1 MSQRTLNSTGNK
13 GRFLIV
19 DNDGKP
25 LTSAVYNTA
34 GLALSVIL
42 QNGTEAAI
50 TLSVAGDLLNRG
62 KGIYEVAVP
71 NSAYE
76 NLGDLTLCGVITD
89 GAVVG
94 FPQQVIAEVASA
106 SSFAKLFRWLGVI
119 AGKSSDPATLAEI
132 QATAGGATFDN
143 ATDSLEAADEL
154 SRSVGSPCTVER
166 SLADEN
172 PITFSWV
179 NSTDTVTGRV
189 SIDNAAYVAVAGAI
203 AYLRTD
209 DGTAF
214 YTLAFDA
221 ADRPSAEGTARY
233 EFTSGGTVRY
243 VTLRTAVASGGG
255 GSAAIGDWA
264 ITRTFQISG
273 GDKVSGVRMSL
284 VGVAGKTDTT
294 GSDGVATV
302 KTDGGT
308 YTLRVVVPAG
318 YEDVADSTVV
328 INGAD
333 STATVTL
340 VATTV
345 TPPANPAKS
354 ALEILCLDETG
365 EPEADVAVDIRIAV
379 VPSGDQNIAYKGTK
393 QTATSDANGVAR
405 LEAIKGA
412 EYEYKRG
419 KAEVWNRVTIGSGD
433 TTSVSSFI
441 GSP

>member
-13 GRFLIV
+13 GRFLIL
-19 DNDGKP
+19 DENGNNWTDR
-25 LTSAVYNTA
+25 AYNSP

-42 QNGTEAAI
+42 TNGTKAAI
-50 TLSVAGDLLNRG
+50 TLAAAGDLVNCG
-62 KGIYEVAVP
+62 DGVYQVAVP
-71 NSAYE
+71 DSAYTS
-76 NLGDLTLCGVITD
+76 LGDLTFAGVITD
-89 GAVVG
+89 GFVVG
-94 FPQQVIAEVASA
+94 FNQQVIAEVATA
-106 SSFAKLFRWLGVI
+106 SSFAKLFRWLGVL
-119 AGKSSDPATLAEI
+119 AGKGSDPATLAEI
-132 QATAGGATFDN
+132 QATDGGATFDN
-143 ATDSLEAADEL
+143 SERSLEALGDA
-154 SRSVGSPCTVER
+154 VG
-166 SLADEN
+166 
-172 PITFSWV
+172 
-179 NSTDTVTGRV
+179 
-189 SIDNAAYVAVAGAI
+189 AAKV
-203 AYLRTD
+203 
-209 DGTAF
+209 
-214 YTLAFDA
+214 
-221 ADRPSAEGTARY
+221 
-233 EFTSGGTVRY
+233 
-243 VTLRTAVASGGG
+243 
-255 GSAAIGDWA
+255 GDWA

-284 VGVAGKTDTT
+284 VGVAGKADTT
-294 GSDGVATV
+294 GTDGVATI
-302 KTDGGT
+302 KTDDGT
-308 YTLRVVVPAG
+308 FTLRVVVPAG
-318 YEDVADSTVV
+318 YEDVADTTVT

-333 STATVTL
+333 SVATVTL